1 MALYRSLLARFAQNL
16 TILKSSIT
24 PPDYSGVVLIIPI
37 ICSPSRK
44 GKSHF
49 IHIINKSYEK
59 EVSEVSSNKD
69 TFQTNINEKNKL
81 NKK

>member
-24 PPDYSGVVLIIPI
+24 VPDYSVVLIIPI
-37 ICSPSRK
+37 IRSPSRK

-49 IHIINKSYEK
+49 IHIIN
-59 EVSEVSSNKD
+59 D
-69 TFQTNINEKNKL
+69 I
-81 NKK
+81 

>member
-24 PPDYSGVVLIIPI
+24 PPDYSDVVLIIPI

-49 IHIINKSYEK
+49 IH
-59 EVSEVSSNKD
+59 
-69 TFQTNINEKNKL
+69 TINEQL
-81 NKK
+81 II